1 MEETMIVDKTVAS
14 NSISKLF
21 LRAVVAVAVMLTAL
35 HIPGMASAELL
46 LSVEDG
52 NSWDPLV
59 GAKPM
64 FDWPDEIQSTK
75 LSVAES
81 PFGPQQFTGPVR
93 LYAECCKDAITRNPI
108 VPAGFSVE
116 VTPYATCLP
125 EARLALP
132 NPPGVGLRPPGL
144 PDLVPPPCQSATDTT
159 VTISSVGTQAS
170 AFFRVITG
178 SSATPGAFIAT
189 VKSDSSL

>member
-1 MEETMIVDKTVAS
+1 MIPCTLTAGAHRGIKVSMEETMIVDKTVAS

-35 HIPGMASAELL
+35 HIPGRASAELL

-64 FDWPDEIQSTK
+64 FNWPDEIQSTK

-132 NPPGVGLRPPGL
+132 DRPDRPGVEPGLR
-144 PDLVPPPCQSATDTT
+144 DLVPP
-159 VTISSVGTQAS
+159 
-170 AFFRVITG
+170 
-178 SSATPGAFIAT
+178 
-189 VKSDSSL
+189 